1 VSEREPAVRAYRLLA
16 ERIQQAVL
24 DGRLKPGER
33 LPDEGELAAEHGVGR
48 STVREALRL
57 LGGRGWVHT
66 LRGPGGGVFVS
77 RPDVHAVGRGLG
89 ADLAFLVGG
98 EGLSFAE
105 LLEAR
110 HAHEEYAVAL
120 AARRAGPA
128 EVQRVRRLAEDAERL
143 VDDPEAF
150 TEVNV
155 AFHLAISEATHN
167 RVLLLWMSAIR
178 EVLGDVMTRAAATRE
193 RRMHVA
199 QQHRRIAE
207 AVAAGTPEAAAR
219 AMRDHLRDFE
229 ADYLDLADGREVS

>member
-1 VSEREPAVRAYRLLA
+1 MNEHETGRAYGDLA
-16 ERIQQAVL
+16 ARIQRAIL
-24 DGRLKPGER
+24 DGRLRPGER

-57 LGGRGWVHT
+57 LGGRGWLHT

-77 RPDVHAVGRGLG
+77 RPDVHVVGRGLG

-98 EGLSFAE
+98 ESLTFAE

-110 HAHEEYAVAL
+110 HVQEETAVAL

-128 EVQRVRRLAEDAERL
+128 EVQHIRRLAADADRL
-143 VDDPEAF
+143 VDDGSRFAEA
-150 TEVNV
+150 NV

-167 RVLLLWMSAIR
+167 RVLLLWMAALR
-178 EVLGDVMTRAAATRE
+178 EVLEGAMTRAAGTRE
-193 RRMHVA
+193 RRVHVA

-207 AVAAGTPEAAAR
+207 AIAAGTPDAAAD
-219 AMRDHLRDFE
+219 AMRDHLHDFE
-229 ADYLDLADGREVS
+229 ADYLNLADGREVS